1 MARLIFPD
9 EGSRLVYRVTGG
21 SGLLGAV
28 GTNVTIYSNAAA
40 TVLAD
45 LRIYDGT
52 PTPAGPIVGSI
63 IVTDAYS
70 RLPLF
75 WGPDG
80 IDTVY
85 AVVATGGPIDPVYAR
100 TDDRIDANAAAIAAE
115 AVTRA
120 AADATLTSGVAT
132 NTTAVTAETA
142 ARLLQTLD
150 RRSTASSQL
159 SWAAVGSVAYVATAV
174 GTDGLTYG
182 VTSDSSTVMIR
193 SSDGFSTIAASFD
206 LAGAGAV
213 DPVIFVTRVA
223 EGYVAVTTNGTSRGA
238 MWFSV
243 AFNGGWVKKQDLTA
257 GNPAARIS
265 VGRPEWDATTGKTIW
280 GVGEYSQ
287 QVGVNH
293 HLWVSRD
300 GGVTWIDSFNRAA
313 VAAGQNNHM
322 HAWAFDPALRRMW
335 LSHGDGSN
343 SYFAYSD
350 DLGATWLPI
359 VANGMPVATVSPVTL
374 YHQPPVLIAAERFLI
389 TCPDA
394 GDTGFN
400 LSGVWAVEKSPV
412 GVVGEALRVANV
424 QGHTQY
430 APAPYAMSTD
440 RLRVYMLFPQSPTL
454 GVSNQTFVAASGDG
468 GRSWQ
473 LVYTAA
479 SVLGDDFATGIVG
492 PDPQGRL
499 YISPKPNGAGSRQ
512 LYVAQ
517 EPTWTSVLSATGRL
531 TTLNDL
537 KGAMVQAGLTT
548 GGSASPLDLNGGKL
562 SAGTGVFNAPNGS
575 ITLGAGAADVGV
587 IDTKSGTT
595 QVRFRIGG
603 AEIFRYDVNS
613 IQPVAG
619 KWIEFGTAGAPSIKS
634 GTGSPEGVVTS
645 KAGSLWLRSDGAAG
659 TTLYVK
665 QSGAGNT
672 GWLAIG

>member
-9 EGSRLVYRVTGG
+9 EGSRLVYRV
-21 SGLLGAV
+21 SSVGLASAAASTAV
-28 GTNVTIYSNAAA
+28 IYSDAAG

-45 LRIYDGT
+45 LRAYDGSA
-52 PTPAGPIVGSI
+52 TPAGAIAGSTLT
-63 IVTDAYS
+63 TDAYS

-75 WGPDG
+75 WGPDSV
-80 IDTVY
+80 DTVY
-85 AVVATGGPIDPVYAR
+85 AVISGGPVVPVYAR
-100 TDDRIDANAAAIAAE
+100 TDDRLDALTTNVAASTATVASL
-115 AVTRA
+115 VDSTR
-120 AADATLTSGVAT
+120 
-132 NTTAVTAETA
+132 
-142 ARLLQTLD
+142 QTLD
-150 RRSTASSQL
+150 RRSVASAQL
-159 SWAAVGSVAYVATAV
+159 VWAAVGSVAYVATAV
-174 GTDGLTYG
+174 GTDGMAYG
-182 VTSDSSTVMIR
+182 VASDASTTIIR
-193 SSDGFSTIAASFD
+193 SGDGFSTVAASYD
-206 LAGAGAV
+206 LAGAGAP
-213 DPVIFVTRVA
+213 DPVIFVSRVA
-223 EGYVAVTTNGTSRGA
+223 EGYVAVTSNGTTRGA
-238 MWFSV
+238 MWYST
-243 AFNGGWVKKQDLTA
+243 AFNSGWTKSQDLTS

-265 VGRPEWDATTGKTIW
+265 VGRPERDATTGKTIW

-313 VAAGQNNHM
+313 VAAGQNNHI

-343 SYFAYSD
+343 AYFAYSD
-350 DLGATWLPI
+350 DLGTTWLPI

-374 YHQPPVLIAAERFLI
+374 YHQAPVLIATDRFLI

-400 LSGVWAVEKSPV
+400 LSGVWAVEKSPT

-440 RLRVYMLFPQSPTL
+440 RLRAYMLFPQSPTV
-454 GVSNQTFVAASGDG
+454 GVSNQVFVAATGDG

-479 SVLGDDFATGIVG
+479 SVLGDDYATGIVG

-499 YISPKPNGAGSRQ
+499 YISPKPNGAGARQ

-517 EPTWTSVLSATGRL
+517 EPTWTSILGATGRL
-531 TTLNDL
+531 TALNDL

-562 SAGTGVFNAPNGS
+562 SAGAAAFNASNAS
-575 ITLGAGAADVGV
+575 VTLGAGAGDVGI
-587 IDTKSGTT
+587 IDTKSSSTS

-603 AEIFRYDVNS
+603 VETFRYDVNS
-613 IQPVAG
+613 IQPAAG
-619 KWIEFGTAGAPSIKS
+619 KWIEFGTSGGPSVKA

-665 QSGAGNT
+665 ESGTGNT
-672 GWLAIG
+672 GWVAK